1 MSIQAWKK
9 TSCFYLMSSQ
19 VFEQLST
26 NMSLAQNK
34 NLLHSCHGC
43 FLSFKLPK
51 TVLEPTLPTTPPVT
65 LFNTNTK
72 NDVKYEMQIYFGFE
86 KMIMTAPFFWVSF
99 SMPSSLVLKPV
110 ANRSCSLW
118 NQNEEEEE
126 EVIKLSV
133 FKEKDFFPKDFHL
146 LVHLDMDTQIVV
158 VQPGASNLILE

>member
-1 MSIQAWKK
+1 
-9 TSCFYLMSSQ
+9 MSSQ

-34 NLLHSCHGC
+34 NLLQSCHGC
-43 FLSFKLPK
+43 FLSLSNFQKQFFKLLYPPHHRP
-51 TVLEPTLPTTPPVT
+51 PTLTQTQKRCEIWDAN
-65 LFNTNTK
+65 LFQFRKDDNNCT
-72 NDVKYEMQIYFGFE
+72 IFC
-86 KMIMTAPFFWVSF
+86 AVSF
-99 SMPSSLVLKPV
+99 SMPCSLVLKPV

-118 NQNEEEEE
+118 NQNEE